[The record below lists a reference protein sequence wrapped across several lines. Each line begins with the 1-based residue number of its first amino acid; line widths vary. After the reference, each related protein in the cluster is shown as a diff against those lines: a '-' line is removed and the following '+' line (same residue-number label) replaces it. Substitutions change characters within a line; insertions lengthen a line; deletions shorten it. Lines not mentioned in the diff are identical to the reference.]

1 MRANDLILG
10 VQEKAKCIMHKYA
23 RKAAAPK
30 PPGAFL
36 ARRERRGWHWIGS
49 GN

>member
-23 RKAAAPK
+23 RKAADPR
-30 PPGAFL
+30 PQS
-36 ARRERRGWHWIGS
+36 RRGPFLRGVNAAA
-49 GN
+49 GTG